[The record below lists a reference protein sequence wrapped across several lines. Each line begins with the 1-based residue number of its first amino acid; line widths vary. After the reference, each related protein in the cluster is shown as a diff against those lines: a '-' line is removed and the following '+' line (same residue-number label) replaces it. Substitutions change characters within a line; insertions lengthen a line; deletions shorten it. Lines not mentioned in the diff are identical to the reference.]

1 MRRIASLILL
11 LLCGAC
17 AARPSGGPHWQAGQA
32 EPDSRLQ
39 VCIEV
44 FAATERA
51 ITAAGV
57 RDAEAM
63 PVPGH
68 PHLRA
73 DRFLASFRKQDLP
86 AGARSVW
93 LARMAELDRQG
104 REVEL
109 RNLPAAQA
117 EALRGELAGLAGDD
131 ADPAALAESC
141 RATLL
146 AHDRASPERL
156 TALRQATYV
165 PDHYDRV
172 QQAFG
177 LYPLTSIAV
186 AYGYRRW
193 KAENLVGFATPW
205 EEIPVEGAL
214 IAWRPEDDDTG
225 LEAEANRDPPL
236 AVGSDGLGV
245 PLLSEAALRRLAAR
259 HAPVLVIDTLSDA
272 DLIGRPIPAGEA
284 PGERP
289 RVKTDDPVAFVRLA
303 HTRFA
308 GEVLIQLVYG
318 FWFDARPPSAGS
330 EILAGHLDGL
340 MWRVTLGRNGRP
352 LVYDSIHPC
361 GCYHLF
367 FPVPPTER
375 RPLEEDRD
383 LREGALT
390 PAGAPVPGKG
400 ERIVLRLQAGTH
412 YLQKVASTG
421 AIEPAARRR
430 AYRLAMDRLVPDL
443 DLRSIPTGRPE
454 RPYRSLYGESGLV
467 AGTERSERFLLW
479 PMGIAS
485 AGAMRQWGTHATA
498 FVGTRHFDD
507 PFLFD
512 RSFRNP
518 RSAGDREA
526 AQGARGASSETA
538 SSETD

>member
-1 MRRIASLILL
+1 MRRTAFLVLL

-17 AARPSGGPHWQAGQA
+17 AARPSGGPHWQADQA
-32 EPDSRLQ
+32 EPGSRLH
-39 VCIEV
+39 VCTEV

-51 ITAAGV
+51 IEAAGV

-63 PVPGH
+63 LVPGH

-73 DRFLASFRKQDLP
+73 DRFLASFRKEDLSV
-86 AGARSVW
+86 GARADW

-109 RNLPAAQA
+109 RNLSAAQVT
-117 EALRGELAGLAGDD
+117 ALRGDLAALAGGD
-131 ADPAALAESC
+131 AEPAALVESC

-146 AHDRASPERL
+146 AHDRASPEQL
-156 TALRQATYV
+156 PALRQATYV

-177 LYPLTSIAV
+177 LYPLTSIGV
-186 AYGYRRW
+186 AFGYGRW
-193 KAENLVGFATPW
+193 KAENLVGFETNW
-205 EEIPVEGAL
+205 DEIPVEGKL
-214 IAWRPEDDDTG
+214 IAWLPDDDEIR
-225 LEAEANRDPPL
+225 LDAAANHDWPP
-236 AVGSDGLGV
+236 AVGTDALGV
-245 PLLSEAALRRLAAR
+245 PLQSEAALRRLAAR

-272 DLIGRPIPAGEA
+272 DLIGRPIPAEVA
-284 PGERP
+284 PEGRP
-289 RVKTDDPVAFVRLA
+289 QVVTEDPVAFVRLA
-303 HTRFA
+303 YTRFA
-308 GEVLIQLVYG
+308 GKVLTQLVYG

-340 MWRVTLGRNGRP
+340 MWRVTLDRDGRP

-375 RPLEEDRD
+375 RSVAEDRD
-383 LREGALT
+383 LREGALA
-390 PAGAPVPGKG
+390 PASAPVLGKG
-400 ERIVLRLQAGTH
+400 ERIVLRVQAGTH
-412 YLQKVASTG
+412 YLQNVASTG
-421 AIEPAARRR
+421 AVAPSARRR
-430 AYRLAMDRLVPDL
+430 GYRLALNTSIPDL
-443 DLRSIPTGRPE
+443 DLRSIPTGRPD
-454 RPYRSLYGESGLV
+454 RPYRSLYDVTGLIE
-467 AGTERSERFLLW
+467 GTQRSERYLLW

-512 RSFRNP
+512 RSFRSP
-518 RSAGDREA
+518 GSAVDPQA
-526 AQGARGASSETA
+526 AQDAPGAPTA
-538 SSETD
+538 TD